1 MTVGTHVAFAA
12 AAALVCGAPASSLA
26 FLVLGSALPDID
38 HPQSFLGRIF
48 FFISIPLNKRFGH
61 RKTIHGYPLW
71 TLVTLVG
78 LFWNPL
84 LWLGLGAI
92 SHIYMDSFNLK
103 GVQGLM
109 PFNEKV
115 LVLFD
120 RKYRIAAG
128 SRKELVLLSV
138 LLVMAWGGGYIGK
151 LGGLTGLIASATGS
165 YQMAYDKYT
174 EQGTT
179 ICYME
184 GKLRYKN
191 GSIDE
196 GSWLVI
202 GKEGERDG
210 VALWDD
216 KSKRIIH
223 TPEEAEFLR
232 VKLRVTKERWDTM
245 RLEGWAETKTL
256 AYFYD
261 GLKWKYARPGDTVFG
276 YVLAQN
282 LEIEAG
288 GKW

>member
-1 MTVGTHVAFAA
+1 MTVGTHAAFAGA
-12 AAALVCGAPASSLA
+12 VALLCGASPSSLPLLA
-26 FLVLGSALPDID
+26 LGSALPDID

-48 FFISIPLNKRFGH
+48 FFLSIPLNKRFGH

-71 TLVTLVG
+71 GLVTVLGV
-78 LFWNPL
+78 FWDPL

-92 SHIYMDSFNLK
+92 SHLYLDSFNLK
-103 GVQGLM
+103 GVQALM
-109 PFNEKV
+109 PFSEKV

-120 RKYRIAAG
+120 RKYRIVAG

-138 LLVMAWGGGYIGK
+138 LLVAAWGGGYIGK
-151 LGGLTGLIASATGS
+151 LGGLAGLIAHATGS
-165 YQMAYDKYT
+165 YQMAYGKYM
-174 EQGTT
+174 EQGTR

-191 GSIDE
+191 GSIEE

-216 KSKRIIH
+216 KGKRIIH
-223 TPEEAEFLR
+223 APEEAEFLR

-245 RLEGWAETKTL
+245 RLAGWAKTKSP

-261 GLKWKYARPGDTVFG
+261 GSKWKYAEPGDTVFG
-276 YVLAQN
+276 YVLAKS

-288 GKW
+288 REW